1 MILSIFYINPT
12 KIYIKEILVKELNII
27 FSERQLKL
35 LSFLLSEKKWV
46 NSSILAQ
53 HLNVSNKTIQKE
65 VVNINIFLGEKGKIE
80 SNNRKGY
87 YFLMEDE
94 ELLNSIIK
102 DDEKQIE
109 KEMANGRT
117 KLFIM
122 LLLFEEDYISM
133 NKIAERLYLSKST
146 VNVEIQKMKRVVN
159 RVPGYSLEISPSKG
173 IFIHANEVLKRF
185 MLTKS
190 FDIQVDYA
198 KILRDRTFKNIDEM
212 YKKTYNFLKDIL
224 VENNYIISGSTFR
237 QFQIFI
243 IICILRQKKG
253 FYIERQS
260 NHTLNRI
267 TLAIGKRIKTD
278 LNYELNS
285 DELNVIQL
293 YLAERNILQKRNDN
307 NEEIKEK
314 LKIFYRKVKND
325 LGLELNI
332 DEMTNRILVQ
342 HIEKMILRIERS
354 HFIINDFTK
363 EIFQKYP
370 LETHIVKIYLQ
381 SCLNTTIPD
390 SEIGYIIVY
399 LASILENYYKKLS
412 IVLISN
418 TELSFLSNIQN
429 IIKSKLGQN
438 ISIIETVPLYLY
450 ESKKEEYDSK
460 FEFFITTEKEMI
472 FKDNRFIYINSIP
485 HKHEINKLAE
495 QIEQFNNKNQ
505 KQKLAMLYEKYCFPN
520 NIILL
525 ETKQND
531 INDILKNQNI
541 ILNENTCFTILH
553 NGILL
558 ISMFELQNTKSE
570 IKQISLKYSIKF
582 NEKKILKIIF
592 VKFSLEEKI
601 LDFYNLIKE
610 IL

>member
-1 MILSIFYINPT
+1 M
-12 KIYIKEILVKELNII
+12 NII

-109 KEMANGRT
+109 KEMTNGRT

-159 RVPGYSLEISPSKG
+159 RVPGYSLKISPSKG

-260 NHTLNRI
+260 NHTLDRI
-267 TLAIGKRIKTD
+267 TLTIGKRIKTD

-293 YLAERNILQKRNDN
+293 YLSERNILQKRNDN

-531 INDILKNQNI
+531 INDILKNKNI

>member
-531 INDILKNQNI
+531 INDILKNKNI

>member
-1 MILSIFYINPT
+1 MD
-12 KIYIKEILVKELNII
+12 II

-46 NSSILAQ
+46 NSRLLAQ

-65 VVNINIFLGEKGKIE
+65 VVNINIFLEKKGKIE

-87 YFLMEDE
+87 CFLMEDD
-94 ELLNSIIK
+94 ELLSSIIK
-102 DDEKQIE
+102 DDKKQIE

-190 FDIQVDYA
+190 FDIRVDYA
-198 KILRDRTFKNIDEM
+198 KILRDHTFKNIDEM

-224 VENNYIISGSTFR
+224 VENNYIISGYTLR

-253 FYIERQS
+253 FYIEKQT
-260 NHTLNRI
+260 NHTPDKI

-278 LNYELNS
+278 LNYELNL

-293 YLAERNILQKRNDN
+293 YLAERNILQKMNDS

-314 LKIFYRKVKND
+314 LETFYRKVKDD
-325 LGLELNI
+325 LGLELKS
-332 DEMTNRILVQ
+332 DETTNRILVQ

-381 SCLNTTIPD
+381 SYLNTTIPD

-418 TELSFLSNIQN
+418 TELSFLSNIKS

-438 ISIIETVPLYLY
+438 INIIETVPLYLY

-460 FEFFITTEKEMI
+460 FEFFITTEKEI
-472 FKDNRFIYINSIP
+472 LFRDNRFIYINSIP
-485 HKHEINKLAE
+485 DKYEVNKLAE

-505 KQKLAMLYEKYCFPN
+505 KQKLEMLYEKYCFPK
-520 NIILL
+520 NIILS

-531 INDILKNQNI
+531 INDILKNKNI
-541 ILNENTCFTILH
+541 ILNENTCFTTLH

-558 ISMFELQNTKSE
+558 ISMFELQNSKSE
-570 IKQISLKYSIKF
+570 IKQISLKYPIKF

-592 VKFSLEEKI
+592 VKYSFDEKI